1 MKGTISFVL
10 FLALF
15 GIFAVAMGLSGCML
29 EPDIRE
35 INMSFSSME
44 EVYAYVTE
52 NVRYKSDLA
61 VHGQEEYWQAPLE
74 TLERGTGDCEDFA
87 ILVGYF
93 LEKMGYSVRV
103 VGVETW
109 YGSNH
114 AILKVNGI
122 LYESLTYMAY
132 PEYRIKR
139 VIHTWSMDDAYL
151 RCNDYGSRSAVRGE
165 PDLILD

>member
-1 MKGTISFVL
+1 MKGFISFVL
-10 FLALF
+10 FAALF
-15 GIFAVAMGLSGCML
+15 GIFAVAMGLSGCTL
-29 EPDIRE
+29 EPDIRD

-44 EVYAYVTE
+44 EVYVYVTE

-61 VHGQEEYWQAPLE
+61 VHGQEEYWQAPME

-122 LYESLTYMAY
+122 LYESLTYMLY
-132 PEYRIKR
+132 PEYLIKR

-165 PDLILD
+165 PDFILD